1 MNKILATQALEL
13 VGELAIAMGPQ
24 TRVQIPQLLPCVLAA
39 LADSKNTVRAAARA
53 TLNTMVKE
61 TSLKDMFVN
70 EIVSTAVAK
79 VSWCNFAFPQSA
91 YWAMIPPTYF
101 DLYIKDKGLRIFL
114 LYKALWEKATMLVQC
129 ILVMNL

>member
-1 MNKILATQALEL
+1 MPFLCTCLAFLEALLLMYLIIFVILFRTTDMNKILATQALEL

-24 TRVQIPQLLPCVLAA
+24 TRVQVPQLLPCVLAA

-79 VSWCNFAFPQSA
+79 VS
-91 YWAMIPPTYF
+91 
-101 DLYIKDKGLRIFL
+101 
-114 LYKALWEKATMLVQC
+114 
-129 ILVMNL
+129 

>member
-1 MNKILATQALEL
+1 MYLIIFVILFRTTDMNKILATQALEL

-24 TRVQIPQLLPCVLAA
+24 TRVQVPQLLPCVLAA

-79 VSWCNFAFPQSA
+79 VS
-91 YWAMIPPTYF
+91 
-101 DLYIKDKGLRIFL
+101 
-114 LYKALWEKATMLVQC
+114 
-129 ILVMNL
+129 

>member
-1 MNKILATQALEL
+1 MVVLKLFGILTFFYAFKRSLNFFFSFRTTDMNKILATQALEL
-13 VGELAIAMGPQ
+13 VGELVIGMGPQ
-24 TRVQIPQLLPCVLAA
+24 TRLQIPQLLPPVLAA

-79 VSWCNFAFPQSA
+79 VGHLIVKKAVSNVSL
-91 YWAMIPPTYF
+91 MIVST
-101 DLYIKDKGLRIFL
+101 
-114 LYKALWEKATMLVQC
+114 AV
-129 ILVMNL
+129 V

>member
-13 VGELAIAMGPQ
+13 VGELVIGMGPQ
-24 TRVQIPQLLPCVLAA
+24 TRLQIPQLLPPVLAA

-79 VSWCNFAFPQSA
+79 VGHVFVS
-91 YWAMIPPTYF
+91 
-101 DLYIKDKGLRIFL
+101 
-114 LYKALWEKATMLVQC
+114 
-129 ILVMNL
+129 